1 MNGRGVRVSVAL
13 LLCLL
18 SKALWAVQPET
29 QEVFDRYKD
38 SIVQIRILEAS
49 TGARAV
55 LGSGFLVGDD
65 GRIVTNYHVISE
77 LIQKPGQYRAEI
89 VHPNGKRGALRV
101 LNFDVVHDLAL
112 VRTDVPVS
120 NHLGLNSGP
129 IKKGFRVYALG
140 SPLDLG
146 MTIVEGTYSG
156 LIQESLYE
164 KIHFTG
170 SINAGMSGGPAL
182 LADGSV
188 IGVNVATAGNQ
199 VSFLVPAAYVSKLI
213 EGTPADTHAAPGLAQ
228 VRAQLLRNQDGYMSR
243 LLAAPLPT
251 AVMGHYRVPGKI
263 GPYIKCWGDS
273 NRQHDNLF
281 VTVIQQCA
289 TDDDLYLSRTQNTGI
304 VSYKYDLISSD
315 KLNRFR
321 FYMLYEKYFSNPYNP
336 IMAGKED
343 VSKYL
348 CHTDFVA
355 NKGVR
360 LKAVL
365 CLRRYLKMDGLYDV
379 ELKAATLDSN
389 TEGLQASV
397 ALAGVSFDNALRFT
411 RAYLDAIAWT
421 N

>member
-1 MNGRGVRVSVAL
+1 MNKSGVRGFVVV

-18 SKALWAVQPET
+18 STVVQAAQPET
-29 QEVFDRYKD
+29 QDVFDHYKD

-65 GRIVTNYHVISE
+65 GRIITNYHVIAD

-89 VHPNGKRGALRV
+89 VHSNGKIGALRV

-112 VRTDVPVS
+112 VRTDVPVVA
-120 NHLGLNSGP
+120 HLILSSAP
-129 IKKGFRVYALG
+129 IEKGFRVYALG

-156 LIQESLYE
+156 LLQESLYE

-199 VSFLVPAAYVSKLI
+199 ISFLVPAAYVIKLLAI
-213 EGTPADTHAAPGLAQ
+213 TPAQTQIVPGLAQ
-228 VRAQLLRNQDGYMSR
+228 VRDQLLRNQDGYMSQ
-243 LLAAPLPT
+243 LLARPLPT

-263 GPYIKCWGDS
+263 GSYIKCWGDS
-273 NRQHDNLF
+273 NRQHENLF
-281 VTVIQQCA
+281 VTVVQQCA

-304 VSYKYDLISSD
+304 VSYKYNLISSSQ
-315 KLNRFR
+315 LNRFR
-321 FYMLYEKYFSNPYNP
+321 FYMLYEKIFSSPYNP

-348 CHTDFVA
+348 CHTDFVV
-355 NKGVR
+355 NKGIK

-365 CLRRYLKMDGLYDV
+365 CLRRYLKLDGLYDV
-379 ELKAATLDSN
+379 ELRAATLNSN
-389 TEGLQASV
+389 TEGLQTSV
-397 ALAGVSFDNALRFT
+397 ALAGVSFGNALRFMH
-411 RAYLDAIAWT
+411 AYLGTIAWM

>member
-1 MNGRGVRVSVAL
+1 MRALTVL
-13 LLCLL
+13 LLCLI
-18 SKALWAVQPET
+18 SMALRAAQPET
-29 QEVFDRYKD
+29 QEVFERYKD

-55 LGSGFLVGDD
+55 LGSGFVVGDD
-65 GRIVTNYHVISE
+65 GRIVTNYHVISD

-89 VHPNGKRGALRV
+89 VHSSGKIGALRV
-101 LNFDVVHDLAL
+101 LNFDVVHDLAV
-112 VRTDVPVS
+112 VRTDVPVTT
-120 NHLGLNSGP
+120 HLSLSSAP
-129 IKKGFRVYALG
+129 VKKGFRVYSLG

-146 MTIVEGTYSG
+146 MTIVEGSYSG
-156 LIQESLYE
+156 LLQQSLYE

-170 SINAGMSGGPAL
+170 SLNPGMSGGPAL

-199 VSFLVPAAYVSKLI
+199 VSFLVPAAYVIKLLAM
-213 EGTPADTHAAPGLAQ
+213 TPAQPQSVPGVAQ
-228 VRAQLLRNQDGYMSR
+228 IRAQLLHNQDGYMSR

-251 AVMGHYRVPGKI
+251 VAMGRYRVPGKI
-263 GPYIKCWGDS
+263 APYIKCWGDS
-273 NRQHDNLF
+273 NREHENLF

-304 VSYKYDLISSD
+304 VSYKYNLISSD
-315 KLNRFR
+315 QLNRFR
-321 FYMLYEKYFSNPYNP
+321 FYMLYEKYFGSPYNP
-336 IMAGKED
+336 IMAGRED

-355 NKGVR
+355 HKGVK

-397 ALAGVSFDNALRFT
+397 ALAGVSFVNALRFMH
-411 RAYLDAIAWT
+411 AYLDAIAWT
-421 N
+421 K

>member
-1 MNGRGVRVSVAL
+1 MTGRGVRGLAAL

-18 SKALWAVQPET
+18 GKTLWAAQPET
-29 QEVFDRYKD
+29 QVVFDRYKD

-49 TGARAV
+49 TGAKAV
-55 LGSGFLVGDD
+55 LGSGFLISAD
-65 GRIVTNYHVISE
+65 GRIVTNYHVISD

-89 VHPNGKRGALRV
+89 VHANGKLGALRV

-112 VRTDVPVS
+112 VRTDVAVS
-120 NHLGLNSGP
+120 SHLRLSSASVE
-129 IKKGFRVYALG
+129 KGFRVYSLG

-156 LIQESLYE
+156 LLEESLYE

-199 VSFLVPAAYVSKLI
+199 VSFLVPAAYVIQLI
-213 EGTPADTHAAPGLAQ
+213 ESTPADTHAAPGLAQ
-228 VRAQLLRNQDGYMSR
+228 VRAQLLRNQDSYMAR
-243 LLAAPLPT
+243 LLATPLPT

-263 GPYIKCWGDS
+263 APYIKCWGDS
-273 NRQHDNLF
+273 NRQNDNLF
-281 VTVIQQCA
+281 VTVAQQCS

-304 VSYKYDLISSD
+304 ISYKYDLISSD
-315 KLNRFR
+315 QLNRFR
-321 FYMLYEKYFSNPYNP
+321 FYMLYEKYFKASYNP

-348 CHTDFVA
+348 CHTDFVT

-360 LKAVL
+360 FKTVL
-365 CLRRYLKMDGLYDV
+365 CLRRYLSMDGLYDA

-389 TEGLQASV
+389 TAGLQTTLV
-397 ALAGVSFDNALRFT
+397 LAGVSFDNALRFT

>member
-1 MNGRGVRVSVAL
+1 MIGSGVRGLAVL

-18 SKALWAVQPET
+18 CGPLPAVQTET
-29 QEVFDRYKD
+29 QDVFERYKD

-49 TGARAV
+49 TGARAA
-55 LGSGFLVGDD
+55 LGSGFLVSAD
-65 GRIVTNYHVISE
+65 GRIVTNYHVIAD

-89 VHPNGKRGALRV
+89 LHPNGKIGGLRL
-101 LNFDVVHDLAL
+101 LNVDVVHDLAL
-112 VRTDVPVS
+112 VRTDVAVATYLAFNSAPVR
-120 NHLGLNSGP
+120 
-129 IKKGFRVYALG
+129 KGFRVYALG

-156 LIQESLYE
+156 LLRESLYE

-199 VSFLVPAAYVSKLI
+199 VSFLVPADYVSKLI
-213 EGTPADTHAAPGLAQ
+213 AGTPADERATPGLAQ
-228 VRAQLLRNQDGYMSR
+228 VRAQLLRNQDSYMTR

-251 AVMGHYRVPGKI
+251 VAMGHYRVPGSI

-273 NRQHDNLF
+273 SRKHDNLF
-281 VTVIQQCA
+281 VTVNQQCA
-289 TDDDLYLSRTQNTGI
+289 TEDDLYLSRTQNTGI
-304 VSYKYDLISSD
+304 VNYKFDLISSD
-315 KLNRFR
+315 RLNRFR
-321 FYMLYEKYFSNPYNP
+321 FYMLYEKNFSSPSNP
-336 IMAGKED
+336 IMASKED
-343 VSKYL
+343 VSKFV

-355 NKGVR
+355 NKGVQ

-365 CLRRYLKMDGLYDV
+365 CLRRYLKMDGIYDV
-379 ELKAATLDSN
+379 VLKAATLDSN
-389 TEGLQASV
+389 SEGLQTSL

-411 RAYLDAIAWT
+411 RAYLDSIAWA